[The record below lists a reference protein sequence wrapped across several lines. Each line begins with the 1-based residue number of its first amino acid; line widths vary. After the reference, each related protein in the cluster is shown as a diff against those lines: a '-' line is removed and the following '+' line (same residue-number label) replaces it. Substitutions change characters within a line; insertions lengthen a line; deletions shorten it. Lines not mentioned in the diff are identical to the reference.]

1 MENYQIIDVIGEGSF
16 GKVYKARKKYS
27 GQIVA
32 IKFIPKRGKMD
43 KELKNIRREI
53 DIIRSIRH
61 PYIIEMLEWFE
72 TAGEL
77 VMVTDYAEGE
87 LFRILQDDKVLPA
100 ETVQKIATQLVIAL
114 HYLHSRRVLHRDMK
128 PQNILLTEHGIKL
141 CDFGF
146 ARMMSLE
153 TLVLTS
159 IKGTPLYMAPE
170 IIDEKP
176 YDHTADLWALG
187 CILYECFVGRPPFYA
202 ESIIKMV
209 ALVTKAR
216 IAWPSNMP
224 PLMTDFLQGL
234 LHKEPQKRL
243 NWPHLLHHPFISPP
257 LLPDLPYTCPEKSL
271 AHKKRLVTL
280 PDDLKFEEKGVLE
293 TACNP

>member
-100 ETVQKIATQLVIAL
+100 ETVNFQ
-114 HYLHSRRVLHRDMK
+114 
-128 PQNILLTEHGIKL
+128 
-141 CDFGF
+141 
-146 ARMMSLE
+146 
-153 TLVLTS
+153 
-159 IKGTPLYMAPE
+159 
-170 IIDEKP
+170 
-176 YDHTADLWALG
+176 
-187 CILYECFVGRPPFYA
+187 
-202 ESIIKMV
+202 
-209 ALVTKAR
+209 
-216 IAWPSNMP
+216 
-224 PLMTDFLQGL
+224 
-234 LHKEPQKRL
+234 
-243 NWPHLLHHPFISPP
+243 
-257 LLPDLPYTCPEKSL
+257 
-271 AHKKRLVTL
+271 
-280 PDDLKFEEKGVLE
+280 
-293 TACNP
+293 